1 MEQLLPPLPL
11 LLAFLGASLALAITP
26 GPGVLYIVART
37 LAQGRASGL
46 ASVAGVGLG
55 NFANALLAAFG
66 VAALLAVSALAF
78 EVLKW
83 AGALYLI
90 WLGIQQWRSASQAQV
105 LEATSVPVQATRT
118 STSRTL
124 REGFVVS
131 LLNPKTTLFF
141 AAFLPQFISVNGL
154 GAVAQSV
161 SLSAVFVAIAACTD
175 SAYVLLA
182 AWVAPRLTRARG
194 AQRWGKRAAGSAFIG
209 LGLLTAFS
217 GRC

>member
-1 MEQLLPPLPL
+1 MDHLLPPLPL

-78 EVLKW
+78 EILKW

-90 WLGIQQWRSASQAQV
+90 WLGVQQWRSASQSPV
-105 LEATSVPVQATRT
+105 LEAASVHVEPA
-118 STSRTL
+118 STTRTL
-124 REGFVVS
+124 REGIVVS

-141 AAFLPQFISVNGL
+141 AAFLPQFISANGL

-161 SLSAVFVAIAACTD
+161 SLSAMFVAIAACTD

-182 AWVAPRLTRARG
+182 AWVAPRLTRAHS

-209 LGLLTAFS
+209 LGLLTAIS
-217 GRC
+217 GRR

>member
-1 MEQLLPPLPL
+1 
-11 LLAFLGASLALAITP
+11 LALAITP

-83 AGALYLI
+83 AGALYLV
-90 WLGIQQWRSASQAQV
+90 WLGVQQWRSAAQPPV
-105 LEATSVPVQATRT
+105 LEAASVTIDPT
-118 STSRTL
+118 STMRTL
-124 REGFVVS
+124 REGIVVS

-141 AAFLPQFISVNGL
+141 AAFLPQFISTSGL
-154 GAVAQSV
+154 GAMAQSV
-161 SLSAVFVAIAACTD
+161 TLSALFVAIAACTD
-175 SAYVLLA
+175 TAYVLLA

-209 LGLLTAFS
+209 LGLLTALS
-217 GRC
+217 GRR

>member
-1 MEQLLPPLPL
+1 MDHLLPPLPL

-83 AGALYLI
+83 AGALYLV
-90 WLGIQQWRSASQAQV
+90 WLGVQQWRSAAQPPV
-105 LEATSVPVQATRT
+105 LEAASVTIDPT
-118 STSRTL
+118 STMRTL
-124 REGFVVS
+124 REGIVVS

-141 AAFLPQFISVNGL
+141 AAFLPQFISTSGL
-154 GAVAQSV
+154 GAMAQSV
-161 SLSAVFVAIAACTD
+161 TLSALFVAIAACTD
-175 SAYVLLA
+175 TAYVLLA

-209 LGLLTAFS
+209 LGLLTALS
-217 GRC
+217 GRR

>member
-1 MEQLLPPLPL
+1 MDHLLPPLPL

-37 LAQGRASGL
+37 LAQGRANGL

-66 VAALLAVSALAF
+66 VAALLAVSAQAF

-83 AGALYLI
+83 SGALYLI
-90 WLGIQQWRSASQAQV
+90 WLGVRQWRSTSQRPV
-105 LEATSVPVQATRT
+105 LEASSVPIEPG
-118 STSRTL
+118 STTRTL
-124 REGFVVS
+124 REGIVVS

-141 AAFLPQFISVNGL
+141 AAFLPQFISASGM

-182 AWVAPRLTRARG
+182 AWVSPRLARARA
-194 AQRWGKRAAGSAFIG
+194 AQQWGKRAAGSAFIG
-209 LGLLTAFS
+209 LGLLTALS
-217 GRC
+217 GRR

>member
-1 MEQLLPPLPL
+1 MDQLLPPLPL
-11 LLAFLGASLALAITP
+11 LLAFLGASLALALTP

-78 EVLKW
+78 EALKW

-90 WLGIQQWRSASQAQV
+90 WLGLQQWRSA
-105 LEATSVPVQATRT
+105 ATLPALDTATVQIAPA

-124 REGFVVS
+124 REGIVVS

-141 AAFLPQFISVNGL
+141 AAFLPQFISASGL
-154 GAVAQSV
+154 GAMAQSV
-161 SLSAVFVAIAACTD
+161 TLSALFVAIAACTD

-209 LGLLTAFS
+209 LGLLTALS
-217 GRC
+217 GRR